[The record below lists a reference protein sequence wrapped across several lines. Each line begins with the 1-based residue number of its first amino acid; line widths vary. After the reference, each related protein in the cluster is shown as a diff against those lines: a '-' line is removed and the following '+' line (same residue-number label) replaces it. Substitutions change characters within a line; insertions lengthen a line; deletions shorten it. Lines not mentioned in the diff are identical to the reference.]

1 MFSARFWEVYLLVF
15 AFVFILPTLIGVIR
29 GVNGLGTVILLNIL
43 ALVSFGVGW
52 IAAMGFACFW
62 EGRARREPRIRIPEV
77 PKPRHNYDPGPLRGT
92 PFESLAKSEHWAQR
106 MSTTSNKQQ

>member
-62 EGRARREPRIRIPEV
+62 EGRGRRAPRVRAPGIPE
-77 PKPRHNYDPGPLRGT
+77 PSHDYDPGPLRGT
-92 PFESLAKSEHWAQR
+92 PFESLARSEHWAQR
-106 MSTTSNKQQ
+106 MGATQSKR

>member
-1 MFSARFWEVYLLVF
+1 MLSTRFWEVYLLVF
-15 AFVFILPTLIGVIR
+15 AFVFILPTLIGAIR
-29 GVNGLGTVILLNIL
+29 GVHGLGTVILLNIL

-77 PKPRHNYDPGPLRGT
+77 PKPRHDYDPGPLRGT
-92 PFESLAKSEHWAQR
+92 PFEPLARSEQWAQR
-106 MSTTSNKQQ
+106 IRAMSNKR